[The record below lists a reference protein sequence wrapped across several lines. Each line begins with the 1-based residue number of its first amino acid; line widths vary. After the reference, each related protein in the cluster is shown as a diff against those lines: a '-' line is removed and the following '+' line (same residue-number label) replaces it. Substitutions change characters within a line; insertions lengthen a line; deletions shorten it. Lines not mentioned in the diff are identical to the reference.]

1 MTEPQTPE
9 ITLDISQNPMANLD
23 LPGML
28 DTQARRWGD
37 KAFLIWSP
45 FTGEE
50 HTWSYRSF
58 AAEVRRVAAGLAAKG
73 IQAGDR
79 VLIHLDNCP
88 ELLFVWFACATLG
101 AVGVLSNTRST
112 GDDIAYFCELT
123 ETVGAVTQPAY
134 AEKISEAA
142 PALRFVVITESDAGD
157 PAGQNLTLPRS
168 LSFAPL
174 LAAGSWDEVKNPDP
188 TKDLSIQFT
197 SGTTSR
203 PKAVVWTHAN
213 VLFGAGQTAR
223 NYGLQ
228 AGDVCHIT
236 LPLYHVYALS
246 DLMGS
251 FFSGG
256 SVLLQRKFSAHRF
269 WEPALRHRAT
279 WAPMVVFCINALRK
293 YPVPEHHFR
302 FWQTGWVYP
311 EIAQSFRVP
320 SLGNWGMT
328 EMGWLPIVSDPRYPG
343 GPNSMGRPSPGIAVS
358 IRRSDGSECAAEET
372 GDLFIQGVPGLS
384 IFRTYLKDPEAF
396 AAGFNEGGWFRTGD
410 RARRDAK
417 GELYFADRSEDLIK
431 VGGEN
436 VSATEIEQV
445 ILETGWIR
453 ECAVVAAPDPML
465 EEVPVAFVIPKEN
478 APAPLKEKLI
488 AHCRQRLAEFK
499 RIREVHVVDDFP
511 RSTVEKIAKN
521 ELREGL
527 KQNLPGKESHS

>member
-1 MTEPQTPE
+1 MTKHQTSNPAPT
-9 ITLDISQNPMANLD
+9 TLTDPMVKQD
-23 LPGML
+23 LPGLL

-37 KAFLIWSP
+37 KTFLIWSP
-45 FTGEE
+45 FAGEE
-50 HTWSYRSF
+50 RTWSYQGF
-58 AAEVRRVAAGLAAKG
+58 ASEVRRVAAGLAAQG
-73 IQAGDR
+73 VRAGDR

-88 ELLFVWFACATLG
+88 ELLFAWFACASLG

-112 GDDIAYFCELT
+112 GGDIAYFCELT
-123 ETVGAVTQPAY
+123 EAVGAVTQPAY
-134 AEKISEAA
+134 AEKVSRAEAA
-142 PALRFVVITESDAGD
+142 FRFVAVTESDAGD
-157 PAGQNLTLPRS
+157 PAEKNLNLPRS
-168 LSFAPL
+168 LPFAQL
-174 LAAGSWDEVKNPDP
+174 LAAGSREEVKIPDS

-269 WEPALRHRAT
+269 WEPALRHGAT
-279 WAPMVVFCINALRK
+279 WAPMVVFCINALRQ
-293 YPVPEHHFR
+293 YPVPEHPFR

-328 EMGWLPIVSDPRYPG
+328 EMGWLPIVSDPRHPG

-358 IRRSDGSECAAEET
+358 IRRADGGECETGET

-396 AAGFNEGGWFRTGD
+396 AAGFDEGGWFHTGD
-410 RARRDAK
+410 RARRDAD

-436 VSATEIEQV
+436 VSATEVEQT
-445 ILETGWIR
+445 IMETGWIR

-478 APAPLKEKLI
+478 PPAPLKEKLI
-488 AHCRQRLAEFK
+488 AHCRQRLADFK
-499 RIREVHVVDDFP
+499 QIREVHVVDDFP

-521 ELREGL
+521 ELRERL
-527 KQNLPGKESHS
+527 K